1 MLLPQVACLSSAKNV
16 NKNGPH
22 PIWLQWCKHQ
32 EESQRLEFS
41 LCPQWVSGWHLFQ
54 PRETMANS
62 KGPAVKETGLN
73 GPAAFSSLLP
83 ALGFMLRFQ
92 EEKEI
97 QPHHISKLNLNKRD
111 PNLYLSGSKPP
122 PIVTPHLSWIGSG
135 IQSPLPTQTFYCVVR
150 CSHHG
155 QCSRPL
161 LLISLEKKMS
171 YSEIVLPYV
180 LLPYLQIPIISSF
193 IEVIGATLFSYP
205 CQ

>member
-1 MLLPQVACLSSAKNV
+1 MAHIRSGCSDV
-16 NKNGPH
+16 NIRKKVKDWN
-22 PIWLQWCKHQ
+22 
-32 EESQRLEFS
+32 S
-41 LCPQWVSGWHLFQ
+41 LCALSGSPGGIYSSLERQW
-54 PRETMANS
+54 PTPKA
-62 KGPAVKETGLN
+62 PAVKETGLN